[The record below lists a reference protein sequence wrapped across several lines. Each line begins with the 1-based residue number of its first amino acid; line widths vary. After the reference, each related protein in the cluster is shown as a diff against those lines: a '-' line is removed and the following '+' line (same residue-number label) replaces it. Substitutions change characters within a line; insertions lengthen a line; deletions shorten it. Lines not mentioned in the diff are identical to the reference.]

1 MLKEEMSEI
10 SYALG
15 KENVKHL
22 RKTMKTACDE
32 EDAISLKFVF

>member
-1 MLKEEMSEI
+1 MLKEELSEI

-22 RKTMKTACDE
+22 SKTMKTGCEE
-32 EDAISLKFVF
+32 EDTISLKFVF